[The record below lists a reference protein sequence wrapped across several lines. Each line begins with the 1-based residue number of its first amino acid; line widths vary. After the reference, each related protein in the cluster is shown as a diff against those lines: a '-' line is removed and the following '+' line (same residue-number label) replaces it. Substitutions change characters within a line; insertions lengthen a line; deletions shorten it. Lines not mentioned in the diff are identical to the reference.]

1 MPKRCLVH
9 LWHMCRSPDLGAST
23 NAKLAA
29 RRKDVAHML
38 RSSAQTYSEALPREP
53 AVLRMPSH
61 AWGVM
66 YTLLVVLMVVLYV

>member
-1 MPKRCLVH
+1 
-9 LWHMCRSPDLGAST
+9 
-23 NAKLAA
+23 
-29 RRKDVAHML
+29 ML